1 MSWLTRPRILLALL
15 PIFSAASFACSGNET
30 APSGG
35 GGGGNGA
42 SLRRFGSEAELAR
55 YLEEADPEPK
65 NTGSSG
71 GFADAGSPSS
81 APSESS
87 AGASSDSKSSAPA
100 NETITNNQEAG
111 VDEGGIVKNIG
122 EALVVLRKGRLY
134 AVSIAAAGAPQQT
147 DSMAV
152 APMDE
157 LNKNVWYDE
166 MLVRGDRLYVIGY
179 RYGLTLTDD
188 AATATAPGVPSY
200 ASHGATEV
208 ASFRLVNGK
217 IERLKTLFIESN
229 DYFSGSNYASRMID
243 GKLVFYMP
251 HGAWSSPYAYGATAK
266 KREVRIPRFFTPNA
280 DGTFTKGAP
289 VFAPTDVYV
298 PLDLPESPSFHT
310 VVKCELPDDGSFT
323 CNARSL
329 LSSYGREHYVTPG
342 AVFLWSLPRAY
353 MFRFEDLSVV
363 AHKAAARPQDQFSF
377 KLDSGVLH
385 IVGEQWTAPKPSSG
399 SGSGSDPISQGDS
412 ASPSGGGGST
422 PPKAPAFV
430 VESLPIADFDI
441 YGEQSLEQK
450 ERVVALGTPDGSYRY
465 VSKNR
470 FVGQSVFLG
479 VSSYSYSPNG
489 GSGSSTN
496 KVIRFE
502 LSSGATTVRDVPGQV
517 VRIEPLGEARA
528 LVAVQS
534 ASALD
539 LESLPINGA
548 LAPQGSVH
556 VEGLSQGESRSH
568 GFFFK
573 PAANGG
579 GAFGLPVMNNEGSSG
594 GWYGSGISNI
604 GFWAVQPSGAMNG
617 LGVVSSSKE
626 TGICETSCV
635 DWYGNTRPIFLGSR
649 AFALMGSELAEIA
662 VEPAAVRI
670 GTPALLTK

>member
-1 MSWLTRPRILLALL
+1 MSFLARPRFLLALL
-15 PIFSAASFACSGNET
+15 PLFSAASFACSGSDSTN
-30 APSGG
+30 G
-35 GGGGNGA
+35 GA
-42 SLRRFGSEAELAR
+42 SAPGGSLRLFASEAELAT
-55 YLEEADPEPK
+55 YLEAADPLPTG
-65 NTGSSG
+65 NGSSG
-71 GFADAGSPSS
+71 GSADAGAATAPS
-81 APSESS
+81 SESS
-87 AGASSDSKSSAPA
+87 AGSASDGKSSPPA
-100 NETITNNQEAG
+100 NEAITNNQEAG

-122 EALVVLRKGRLY
+122 DALVVLRKGRLY
-134 AVSIAAAGAPQQT
+134 AVSVAAAGAPAQT
-147 DSMAV
+147 DSLPV
-152 APMDE
+152 AATGE
-157 LNKNVWYDE
+157 LNANVWYDE

-179 RYGLTLTDD
+179 RYGLKLTDD
-188 AATATAPGVPSY
+188 PATANGAPSY

-217 IERLKTLFIESN
+217 LARLKALFIESN

-251 HGAWSSPYAYGATAK
+251 HGAWSSFYGYGGAEQ
-266 KREVRIPRFFTPNA
+266 KREVHIPRFFTPNA

-298 PLDLPESPSFHT
+298 PLDVPTSPSFHT
-310 VVKCELPDDGSFT
+310 VVKCELPDDGSFA

-377 KLDSGVLH
+377 KLASGVLH
-385 IVGEQWTAPKPSSG
+385 IVGEQWTAPSPSTG
-399 SGSGSDPISQGDS
+399 GAGIGPAPISEGDS
-412 ASPSGGGGST
+412 TAPGGGYT
-422 PPKAPAFV
+422 PPRSPAIV
-430 VESLPIADFDI
+430 VESLPIADFDV
-441 YGEQSLEQK
+441 YGEQSLAQK
-450 ERVVALGTPDGSYRY
+450 ERVIDVATPNGSSRY

-470 FVGQSVFLG
+470 FVGASLFLG
-479 VSSYSYSPNG
+479 VSSYDYRANG
-489 GSGSSTN
+489 DGKSAN
-496 KVIRFE
+496 KIVRFE
-502 LSSGATTVRDVPGQV
+502 LASGATTVRDVPGDV
-517 VRIEPLGEARA
+517 VRIEPLGESRA

-534 ASALD
+534 ASSLD
-539 LESLPINGA
+539 LENLPISGA
-548 LAPQGSVH
+548 LDPEGSAH

-579 GAFGLPVMNNEGSSG
+579 GAFGLPVMNNEGSQG

-604 GFWAVQPSGAMNG
+604 GFWAVAPSGAMSG
-617 LGVVSSSKE
+617 LGVISSSNE
-626 TGICETSCV
+626 TGMCETSCV
-635 DWYGNTRPIFLGSR
+635 DWYGNTRPIFLGTR